1 MAEIRV
7 QEKRGS
13 LAWLWVLLL
22 VVLAAIAAWWFLSGS
37 EVNVQSEPAP
47 SVTPAVSPTSDPAR
61 TAHPPASGSVMVH
74 VRA

>member
-37 EVNVQSEPAP
+37 TVNVQTEPAP
-47 SVTPAVSPTSDPAR
+47 VTAPTVSPTSDMSQPAEFPG
-61 TAHPPASGSVMVH
+61 TGSVLVH